1 MPFVYKRPLHTFSSL
16 QLWKTPKMDLYRK
29 RMPDYS
35 ELAYRE
41 AVAKLKYL
49 LAESY
54 TPVGAQR
61 KPIALGSSSTVAEKD
76 WSESPV
82 YPLESS
88 RFRTPPEEVPPYLRR
103 QEEYIEHLEK
113 EGQLYREELS
123 RVLDKVKEVVGSQHR
138 DDTEEEDSDKE
149 TKGRSRR
156 GPSIVYSSRISELE
170 AQLTQCKLE
179 LRKAHDE
186 ASYLKAHSKPIQPPV
201 SQQHLQQLESIQ
213 RERDELN
220 DRVSSLQNIV
230 SQLRDKEASASEKAK
245 RSLDVVDQAQ
255 FDKNQLEM
263 EVRRLRSELDRMSE
277 KQREALQDS
286 ARRVSEAERR
296 YAMQMERLNSDLAAQ
311 WDAANRLNL
320 ELDRARRTETELR
333 RELAQKAAN
342 MEELKKELTTKTG
355 TLQTEALTAGAERE
369 SLEAELSASRLAT
382 ERAERQGRQE
392 TARLQAEV
400 QALRARLDRADQDL
414 LYSRKENIRLAD
426 VIAGLEKELSLAKL
440 TKDSTTSKDSKR
452 ADELTSM
459 IKEMDAKHAE
469 SVSELEGLIQSQTEL
484 MEKLNAECQ
493 GLTRKL
499 EESAAR
505 HKEEMAQL
513 QNNIDFVSRK
523 LEAPQHNEWRDDDR
537 LQNYKDEN
545 GTDLEINSRKEN
557 ETSGPSRGPTEQ
569 SFHKTANEKV
579 ENLMGEK
586 QLHNMQGTNN
596 FQQRVFQGYKQNN
609 ENNTLYPQE
618 VYKDNK
624 DQDLQKEQPHQEN
637 SVKQY
642 GDEPNYN
649 KDQTGEYKHDTYDQ
663 TASEAYNQGQEYD
676 QSNAEKYNQGQEYDQ
691 SGKVEYDQGQEYD
704 QSVKPGYN
712 QDQKYDQSDKVE
724 YDQGQEYDQ
733 SVKVGYNQGQEYD
746 QSGNVGY
753 NQGQGY
759 DQGTEGE
766 YSQGQ
771 EYDGRAGDNYNQ
783 GEKYDQQEME
793 GYQGEVYSQGAK
805 GYEHG
810 QEYIQPG
817 GENPV
822 FQGSNEGYGQGQPYD
837 QQGEVAYDQN
847 QLYEQQDANYTQD
860 QGYDGT
866 AEYSHDQAYDQTGAE
881 QYDQNQGY
889 SQVEGEGYNQ
899 GQEYEGTG
907 ETYPSEVNYQP
918 DPTNQA
924 YVEGD
929 RSNYGS
935 EGYIYEEKK

>member
-1 MPFVYKRPLHTFSSL
+1 MFVVIKLKNMIGSTVRSNCFPMPLLSKRPLHTFSSL
-16 QLWKTPKMDLYRK
+16 HLWYLRVDEYKGKKTPKMDLYRK

-61 KPIALGSSSTVAEKD
+61 KPIAMGGTVAEKD

-88 RFRTPPEEVPPYLRR
+88 RFRSPAEEVPAPPYLRR

-123 RVLDKVKEVVGSQHR
+123 RVLDKVKEVVGSQQR

-149 TKGRSRR
+149 VKGRSRR

-201 SQQHLQQLESIQ
+201 SQQHLQQLESLQ

-220 DRVSSLQNIV
+220 ERVSSLQNIV

-355 TLQTEALTAGAERE
+355 TLQTEALTTGAERE

-505 HKEEMAQL
+505 HNEEALSLRRENRNLLFRLSKVWSSCKELRTMVE
-513 QNNIDFVSRK
+513 ISR
-523 LEAPQHNEWRDDDR
+523 
-537 LQNYKDEN
+537 
-545 GTDLEINSRKEN
+545 T
-557 ETSGPSRGPTEQ
+557 
-569 SFHKTANEKV
+569 
-579 ENLMGEK
+579 
-586 QLHNMQGTNN
+586 
-596 FQQRVFQGYKQNN
+596 
-609 ENNTLYPQE
+609 
-618 VYKDNK
+618 
-624 DQDLQKEQPHQEN
+624 
-637 SVKQY
+637 
-642 GDEPNYN
+642 
-649 KDQTGEYKHDTYDQ
+649 
-663 TASEAYNQGQEYD
+663 
-676 QSNAEKYNQGQEYDQ
+676 
-691 SGKVEYDQGQEYD
+691 
-704 QSVKPGYN
+704 
-712 QDQKYDQSDKVE
+712 
-724 YDQGQEYDQ
+724 
-733 SVKVGYNQGQEYD
+733 
-746 QSGNVGY
+746 
-753 NQGQGY
+753 
-759 DQGTEGE
+759 
-766 YSQGQ
+766 
-771 EYDGRAGDNYNQ
+771 
-783 GEKYDQQEME
+783 
-793 GYQGEVYSQGAK
+793 
-805 GYEHG
+805 
-810 QEYIQPG
+810 
-817 GENPV
+817 
-822 FQGSNEGYGQGQPYD
+822 
-837 QQGEVAYDQN
+837 
-847 QLYEQQDANYTQD
+847 
-860 QGYDGT
+860 
-866 AEYSHDQAYDQTGAE
+866 
-881 QYDQNQGY
+881 
-889 SQVEGEGYNQ
+889 
-899 GQEYEGTG
+899 
-907 ETYPSEVNYQP
+907 
-918 DPTNQA
+918 
-924 YVEGD
+924 
-929 RSNYGS
+929 SNYDERNLS
-935 EGYIYEEKK
+935 SLP

>member
-1 MPFVYKRPLHTFSSL
+1 MVKPKRLKFR
-16 QLWKTPKMDLYRK
+16 KTPKMDLYRK

-61 KPIALGSSSTVAEKD
+61 KPIAMGGTVAEKD

-88 RFRTPPEEVPPYLRR
+88 RFRSPAEEVPAPPYLRR

-123 RVLDKVKEVVGSQHR
+123 RVLDKVKEVVGSQQR

-149 TKGRSRR
+149 VKGRSRR

-201 SQQHLQQLESIQ
+201 SQQHLQQLESLQ

-220 DRVSSLQNIV
+220 ERVSSLQNIV

-255 FDKNQLEM
+255 FDKN
-263 EVRRLRSELDRMSE
+263 
-277 KQREALQDS
+277 
-286 ARRVSEAERR
+286 
-296 YAMQMERLNSDLAAQ
+296 QMERLNSDLAAQ

-355 TLQTEALTAGAERE
+355 TLQTEALTTGAERE

-459 IKEMDAKHAE
+459 IKEMDAKHGEPLKPLMA
-469 SVSELEGLIQSQTEL
+469 VSFLTQIGLFGNPKSGSRLDDKMLT
-484 MEKLNAECQ
+484 MYKNYEKLLC
-493 GLTRKL
+493 L
-499 EESAAR
+499 E
-505 HKEEMAQL
+505 
-513 QNNIDFVSRK
+513 D
-523 LEAPQHNEWRDDDR
+523 
-537 LQNYKDEN
+537 
-545 GTDLEINSRKEN
+545 
-557 ETSGPSRGPTEQ
+557 
-569 SFHKTANEKV
+569 
-579 ENLMGEK
+579 
-586 QLHNMQGTNN
+586 
-596 FQQRVFQGYKQNN
+596 
-609 ENNTLYPQE
+609 
-618 VYKDNK
+618 
-624 DQDLQKEQPHQEN
+624 
-637 SVKQY
+637 
-642 GDEPNYN
+642 
-649 KDQTGEYKHDTYDQ
+649 
-663 TASEAYNQGQEYD
+663 
-676 QSNAEKYNQGQEYDQ
+676 KY
-691 SGKVEYDQGQEYD
+691 
-704 QSVKPGYN
+704 
-712 QDQKYDQSDKVE
+712 
-724 YDQGQEYDQ
+724 
-733 SVKVGYNQGQEYD
+733 
-746 QSGNVGY
+746 
-753 NQGQGY
+753 
-759 DQGTEGE
+759 
-766 YSQGQ
+766 
-771 EYDGRAGDNYNQ
+771 
-783 GEKYDQQEME
+783 
-793 GYQGEVYSQGAK
+793 
-805 GYEHG
+805 
-810 QEYIQPG
+810 
-817 GENPV
+817 
-822 FQGSNEGYGQGQPYD
+822 
-837 QQGEVAYDQN
+837 
-847 QLYEQQDANYTQD
+847 
-860 QGYDGT
+860 
-866 AEYSHDQAYDQTGAE
+866 
-881 QYDQNQGY
+881 
-889 SQVEGEGYNQ
+889 
-899 GQEYEGTG
+899 
-907 ETYPSEVNYQP
+907 
-918 DPTNQA
+918 
-924 YVEGD
+924 
-929 RSNYGS
+929 
-935 EGYIYEEKK
+935 